1 MYDVLF
7 YILPLVGCQVPVPPE
22 GVLFHIG
29 DNVTEIDHD
38 QDLSYT
44 CDRGFDS
51 AFNDSL
57 LSFPTIQCVG
67 GVWEGAT
74 PSCEGMNALR
84 SAYDTFMNVYCTM
97 ISQRFSEV
105 SKMLGMITSCMYGH
119 VHDCNCI
126 ISCECHTV
134 LMVHDFLF
142 ADKDECELNIN
153 DCNPETSICVNTLGS
168 YVCHC
173 KEGFVLGADGR
184 TCEGRNGAHSYGLHI
199 IQVY

>member
-1 MYDVLF
+1 MY
-7 YILPLVGCQVPVPPE
+7 
-22 GVLFHIG
+22 
-29 DNVTEIDHD
+29 
-38 QDLSYT
+38 
-44 CDRGFDS
+44 
-51 AFNDSL
+51 
-57 LSFPTIQCVG
+57 
-67 GVWEGAT
+67 
-74 PSCEGMNALR
+74 
-84 SAYDTFMNVYCTM
+84 
-97 ISQRFSEV
+97 
-105 SKMLGMITSCMYGH
+105 MYGH

-142 ADKDECELNIN
+142 ADKDECDLNIN

-199 IQVY
+199 IIQVYRG